1 MLLGASV
8 WLSKLCSNGI
18 EYYGGCT
25 SFTRS
30 HSEERAKVHNVAQSL
45 RVLSTIYV
53 QLALTVYDLA
63 EEAVG
68 DS

>member
-1 MLLGASV
+1 MMLLGASV

-25 SFTRS
+25 GIARS
-30 HSEERAKVHNVAQSL
+30 HSEERANVAHRPL
-45 RVLSTIYV
+45 HVLSTIYV
-53 QLALTVYDLA
+53 PLALTVYDLA